1 MPNFKRSGKK
11 EMPEL
16 GTSSDIV
23 FMFLFFFMVTS
34 QLRST
39 EVKVRVRL
47 PEATEV
53 AKLERKDLASYIY
66 IGSPTAQYQ
75 SQYGTEARIQLNDS
89 FKTTNDIRDFIAAE
103 RDAMSEAD
111 RQLMQVSIKA
121 DLLKWEAYPVAMA
134 PDQDYDHIGCF
145 SGSAVEADGKH
156 VLLYTGVSQKDG
168 KEITFLK

>member
-1 MPNFKRSGKK
+1 MPSFKRSGKK

-39 EVKVRVRL
+39 EVKVKVRL

-53 AKLERKDLASYIY
+53 VKLERKDLASYIY
-66 IGSPTAQYQ
+66 IGSPNAQYQ
-75 SQYGTEARIQLNDS
+75 AQYGTEARIQLNDS

-103 RDAMSEAD
+103 RDAMSEVD

-121 DLLKWEAYPVAMA
+121 DEDARMGIITDVKQELRRCSALKIMYAARKT
-134 PDQDYDHIGCF
+134 
-145 SGSAVEADGKH
+145 GK
-156 VLLYTGVSQKDG
+156 
-168 KEITFLK
+168 